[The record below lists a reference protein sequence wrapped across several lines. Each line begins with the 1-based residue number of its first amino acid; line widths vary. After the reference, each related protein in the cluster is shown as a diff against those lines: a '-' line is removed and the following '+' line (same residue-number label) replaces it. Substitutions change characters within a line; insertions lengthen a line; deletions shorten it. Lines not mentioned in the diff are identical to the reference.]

1 MTMTD
6 LARNVDRVACTFVT
20 AAMLAALPLAAFMF
34 AAPSF

>member
-1 MTMTD
+1 MTNLTAMF
-6 LARNVDRVACTFVT
+6 DRIANTAVT